1 MVDAGVTV
9 VLVPTTVP
17 TPLSMEISVAPS
29 TSQERTLEP
38 PAATAV
44 GAAAKETMVGRL
56 GRTTWT
62 TSDAVV
68 LPEAFDPVTV

>member
-9 VLVPTTVP
+9 VLVPMTVP
-17 TPLSMEISVAPS
+17 TPLSMESSVAPS

-38 PAATAV
+38 PAAIAV
-44 GAAAKETMVGRL
+44 GAAAKETMVGRP
-56 GRTTWT
+56 GRPTATV
-62 TSDAVV
+62 SDAVV